1 LTSAFGILKEIEAT
15 SGKNDKIEIIKKNS
29 DNEEFK
35 AYLRFLYDDM
45 IVTGLSAKKI
55 DKDVNEQFDTY
66 FDNPI
71 EVMNYLKAN
80 NTGRD
85 IDVANVQN
93 FINSFAHAEYEKF
106 LKEVF
111 TKSYKCGITAAS
123 VNKALGN
130 DFIKEFKVQLAH
142 PFEKYESKIKS
153 KFYLTQKFD
162 GHRTLIRVNMAEDK
176 VTFWTRKGHEIRG
189 LVEIEQDIRELIF
202 PLLEDT
208 ADIVFDGEITVIN
221 DHEVDDV
228 FSATSKIITK
238 KSESKT
244 GLKFNVFDVVTYEE
258 FMAGK
263 SKLVYEDRRVVLDV
277 IFMYGALLEAAYPYF
292 VLTPILYAG
301 DNVSQI
307 AKWSNWATE
316 NGHEGVMLN
325 TADGIYQTKRT
336 PDLLKVKK
344 FHNADVLCTGVFVG
358 TGKYEGTL
366 GGITIDYKG
375 NEVSVGSGF
384 TDAERYHYWRNQDE
398 IIGKIVDVQ
407 FFEETTNQKDDGI
420 SLRFPTFKSVRDDK
434 SIEDINV
441 D

>member
-1 LTSAFGILKEIEAT
+1 MTSAFGILKEIEAT

-153 KFYLTQKFD
+153 KFYLTQKLD
-162 GHRTLIRVNMAEDK
+162 GHRTLVRINMKEDK

-189 LVEIEQDIRELIF
+189 LVEIEQDIRELII

-208 ADIVFDGEITVIN
+208 ADIVYDGEITVIN

-244 GLKFNVFDVVTYEE
+244 GLKFNVFDVITYEE
-258 FMAGK
+258 FMAGV
-263 SKLVYEDRRVVLDV
+263 SEYDYENRRIVLDV
-277 IFMYGALLEAAYPYF
+277 IFLHITPLQVIFPHF
-292 VLTPILYAG
+292 VNTPVLYAG
-301 DNVSQI
+301 DDLSEV
-307 AKWSNWATE
+307 AKWSNWATD
-316 NGHEGVMLN
+316 NGYEGVMLN
-325 TADGIYQTKRT
+325 TADGLYQTKRT

-434 SIEDINV
+434 SVEDINV